1 VALQCTPRTC
11 KCFGDAE
18 RRWGVRHNRK
28 REPGPWLLIDAA
40 CEPLIT
46 ALENPPEKP
55 APVVNPWST
64 HAGKGINMSAR

>member
-1 VALQCTPRTC
+1 
-11 KCFGDAE
+11 
-18 RRWGVRHNRK
+18 VRHNRK

-40 CEPLIT
+40 REPLIT

-55 APVVNPWST
+55 AAVVNPWST